1 MSDAGNCCRA
11 EARNAP
17 PHPRSVL
24 GFQHG
29 DEGFLGDADFAELF
43 HALFALFLFFEEFA
57 LAGDVAAVAFGGDV
71 LAEGADGRARDD
83 LGPDRRLDGDGELL
97 RRDDVHQDFAD
108 LPAARFGLA
117 PVDDAGEGFDD
128 FAVDE
133 DVQTDEVFGLV
144 ARGFVVHGGV
154 AARDALEPV
163 VEVDEDFVE
172 RHQAREHDA
181 LGVEGFGLGEGA
193 ALVHDEFHHVADLVA
208 HADEVDADD
217 GFFDAVDFGGV
228 GQEDGVVDF
237 LEGAVAQVDAV
248 DDAGVGGD
256 DVAVVFAPEPLLDDF
271 HVQEAQE
278 SAAEAEAEGDARL
291 VLVLEGGVVEGE
303 FFEGVFEFFVVVG
316 VDGVEAGEDHGADGL
331 ESGKG
336 VVGGFFRAGHGVAD
350 ADFGGV
356 LDVGHDVADLPG
368 AEFGAGAE
376 FGVEDADFLDF
387 VVAPGAEQADAVA
400 APEGAVEDAQV
411 DDAAAE
417 GVVFAVEDEGAGL
430 AGVFGLGR
438 RDALDEGF
446 QDVGDAGAGL
456 GADAEVFFGGD
467 GEDVFDLARDGVG
480 VGGGHVGLV
489 EDRDHADV
497 VGGRQEGVRDGLRLH
512 ALGGIDD
519 EQGAFAR
526 GEGAGDF
533 VGEVDVPGGVDEVE
547 FVGLPVARGVGH
559 GDGVGLDG
567 DAALALEVHVV
578 EQLVALVALGDGAG
592 QLEEAVGKGGLAVV
606 DVRDDAE
613 VADQREVARRRRRG
627 REITELVFG
636 RMTSGVANDAP
647 ETRNTQHKKC

>member
-1 MSDAGNCCRA
+1 M
-11 EARNAP
+11 
-17 PHPRSVL
+17 
-24 GFQHG
+24 
-29 DEGFLGDADFAELF
+29 F
-43 HALFALFLFFEEFA
+43 HALFALFLLFEEFA

-71 LAEGADGRARDD
+71 LSEGADGRSRDD
-83 LGPDRRLDGDGELL
+83 LGADGGLDGDGELL
-97 RRDDVHQDFAD
+97 GWDDVHQDFAD
-108 LPAARFGLA
+108 LPAAGFGFA

-133 DVQTDEVFGLV
+133 DVQPDEVFGLV

-154 AARDALEPV
+154 AAGDAFESV

-172 RHQAREHDA
+172 RHLAGEHDA

-208 HADEVDADD
+208 HADEVDAHE
-217 GFFDAVDFGGV
+217 GLFDAVDFGGV

-237 LEGAVAQVDAV
+237 FEGTVAQIDAV

-256 DVAVVFAPEPLLDDF
+256 DVAVVFAAEPLLDDF
-271 HVQEAQE
+271 HVEESQK
-278 SAAEAEAEGDARL
+278 SAAEAEAEGDGGF

-303 FFEGVFEFFVVVG
+303 FFEGILQFFVVVG
-316 VDGVEAGEDHGADGL
+316 VDGIEAGEDHGADGL

-336 VVGGFFRAGHGVAD
+336 VVGGVAGGGHGVAD

-368 AEFGAGAE
+368 AEFGAGAKL
-376 FGVEDADFLDF
+376 GVEDADFLDF
-387 VVAPGAEQADAVA
+387 VVAAGAEQADAVA

-430 AGVFGLGR
+430 AGVFGFGR
-438 RDALDEGF
+438 RDALDESL
-446 QDVGDAGAGL
+446 QDFGDAGAGL
-456 GADAEVFFGGD
+456 GGDAEVFFGGD

-497 VGGRQEGVRDGLRLH
+497 VGGRQESVGDGLGLH

-519 EQGAFAR
+519 KQGAFAR
-526 GEGAGDF
+526 GEGAGNF
-533 VGEVDVPGGVDEVE
+533 VGEVDVAGGVDEVE
-547 FVGLPVARGVGH
+547 FVGFPVARGVGH
-559 GDGVGLDG
+559 GDGMGLDG

-592 QLEEAVGKGGLAVV
+592 QLEEAVGQGGFSVV

-613 VADQREVARRRRRG
+613 VADQGKVARGGSRG
-627 REITELVFG
+627 RGARGGGGGRGGARLFVFSVEFAGHRGSGGG
-636 RMTSGVANDAP
+636 RLGLEQLENLD
-647 ETRNTQHKKC
+647 